1 MTGHR
6 RYIHPENWP
15 PASGYSH
22 GISASGRTIFVSGQI
37 GWNPRTTRFESD
49 DFGLQA
55 EQALR
60 NVVDVLAAGGAAP
73 SHIMRMTWYVTD
85 RAAYMAARPAL
96 AGIYRSLIGRHFP
109 SMSVVVVKGL
119 LEERA
124 LLEIEATA
132 VVPEPG
138 E

>member
-6 RYIHPENWP
+6 RYIHPENWA

-22 GISASGRTIFVSGQI
+22 GISTSGRIVFIAGQI
-37 GWNPRTTRFESD
+37 GWNPRTSRFESD
-49 DFGLQA
+49 DFALQA

-60 NVVDVLAAGGAAP
+60 NVVDVLAAGGAQPA
-73 SHIMRMTWYVTD
+73 HIMRLTWYITD
-85 RAAYMAARPAL
+85 RSAYMAARPAL
-96 AGIYRSLIGRHFP
+96 AGIYRSLVGRHFP
-109 SMSVVVVKGL
+109 AMSVVIVSGL

-132 VVPEPG
+132 VIPDVT
-138 E
+138 

>member
-15 PASGYSH
+15 QASGYSH
-22 GISASGRTIFVSGQI
+22 GISTSGRTIFVSGQI
-37 GWNPRTTRFESD
+37 GWDPRTNRFESD

-60 NVVDVLAAGGAAP
+60 NVVEVLAAGGAAP
-73 SHIMRMTWYVTD
+73 SHITRMTWFVTD
-85 RAAYMAARPAL
+85 RDAYFAARSTL
-96 AGIYRSLIGRHFP
+96 AGVYRSIVGRHFP
-109 SMSVVVVKGL
+109 AMSVVVVKGL

-132 VVPEPG
+132 VVPEVG
-138 E
+138 G